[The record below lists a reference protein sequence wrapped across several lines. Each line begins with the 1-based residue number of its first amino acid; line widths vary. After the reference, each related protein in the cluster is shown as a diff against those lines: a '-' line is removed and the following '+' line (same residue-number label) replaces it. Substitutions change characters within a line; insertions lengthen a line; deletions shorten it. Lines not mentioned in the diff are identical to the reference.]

1 MLRYRSAWQSNGI
14 PSKAVRPTRNLWA
27 NESKKKNRFSFCRVP
42 QKISLAESF
51 AFTRLV
57 VIPNEYEESPAF
69 YRLIFFTP
77 LMLHSEWHTA
87 KSCNIL
93 REILQGKAFQ
103 NDITVI
109 SNACAR
115 SHTKHTIWQEILR
128 SVAPKNDR
136 GIIQN
141 RRKNK
146 STIEND
152 RPIPRRKKRKSMY
165 TESYGKVFFTC
176 DKRTTKE
183 YELYQDWYSSYSFY
197 GTAF

>member
-103 NDITVI
+103 NDIPVI
-109 SNACAR
+109 SNEGEK
-115 SHTKHTIWQEILR
+115 SHTNALFGKRFFGVIPLRMTHCTIRISSLGNVISNRDLWSSVRNLRLSAKDSSGSGPSERHCAARTVILW
-128 SVAPKNDR
+128 V
-136 GIIQN
+136 G
-141 RRKNK
+141 
-146 STIEND
+146 
-152 RPIPRRKKRKSMY
+152 
-165 TESYGKVFFTC
+165 FFTPPC
-176 DKRTTKE
+176 FVQNDN
-183 YELYQDWYSSYSFY
+183 
-197 GTAF
+197 AP